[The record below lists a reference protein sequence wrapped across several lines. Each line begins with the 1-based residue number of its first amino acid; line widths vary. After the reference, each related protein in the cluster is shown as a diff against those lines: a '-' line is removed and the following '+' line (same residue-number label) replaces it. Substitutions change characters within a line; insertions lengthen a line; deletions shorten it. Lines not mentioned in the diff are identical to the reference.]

1 VNTCDFPLIFLENA
15 ISAKLSEYAPPV
27 AQLMQRFFLDEKI
40 TLAIEGMMEKEKLGV
55 VSAVCKWMKAPEN
68 VPIWEAWLPPRRF
81 WVECEL
87 GEIVTEAGACAAC
100 PPGFHSKEP
109 YATECVAC
117 KPGSPHCCDKVRWQL
132 LRRSRRFAK
141 SQDTSRRKRDGRTA
155 SAATFLETFTRNS
168 LASEAACDALRT
180 RRDTLAFL
188 TDLRT
193 LRVCAKKVPHERLAT
208 AKPALAESHGA
219 AVREPLVQGITIRKG
234 TRGRCASVGQAMQ
247 AHCRC

>member
-1 VNTCDFPLIFLENA
+1 MNTCDFPLVFLEKA
-15 ISAKLSEYAPPV
+15 MSAKLSEYAPPV
-27 AQLMQRFFLDEKI
+27 AQLMQRFFLDEKV

-68 VPIWEAWLPPRRF
+68 IPIWEAWLPPRRF

-117 KPGSPHCCDKVRWQL
+117 KPGSLNCCDKARWQL
-132 LRRSRRFAK
+132 LRRSIENW
-141 SQDTSRRKRDGRTA
+141 QGTSRRKRDGRTA

-168 LASEAACDALRT
+168 LASEAACDALQT

-188 TDLRT
+188 TDPRT
-193 LRVCAKKVPHERLAT
+193 VRVCAKKVPHERLAT
-208 AKPALAESHGA
+208 AKPAVAESRGA
-219 AVREPLVQGITIRKG
+219 ALSEPLVQGITLRKG
-234 TRGRCASVGQAMQ
+234 TRGRCASVGHATQ
-247 AHCRC
+247 AHSY